1 MHSIP
6 FSLHPGRTPQAALQH
21 PTPSSQPL
29 PAGSTSPAVRP
40 TPPLQ
45 LPTSRPPSFPPNSAF
60 PMYVPSPYPTS
71 DTSAEDFRWQ
81 QQNAQRYRNSVPYSP
96 YLLSAQFPYPSQYQ
110 QQPPTSPTQSQQQ
123 SASSSS
129 SSSSTY
135 PPPSQSPQRM
145 PQSHQIQPYQH
156 HQEQQELLAKA
167 ANEALRQQP
176 ALHAQVSSGPSP
188 QPPIALSGI
197 YSSTGFDML
206 SILAKIA
213 CRPNPSI
220 TIGPVDFSCSFL
232 VVDAKTPANPIVYA
246 SDTFEKLT
254 GYSNAEII
262 GRNCRFLQSPDG
274 LVEPFSLR
282 KYTDNSVVKQIKQ
295 SLDGLQ
301 ECQYTLI
308 NYKKGG
314 VPFINLLTIIP
325 ISWDNPKEIS
335 LFVGFQVDL
344 VDQPQAILNRMKD
357 GQYVVNYQIAQN
369 IQQHTIRDEDG
380 QADEL
385 SELLSLHTSTSVQ
398 ASKNVP
404 EMLHTFVDTFADF
417 LFILSL
423 RGLFLYA
430 SSSSARR
437 LMEYK
442 QEELLGHKLAE
453 FVHPADLVAVMREL
467 RNSAPGGRI
476 NLVCRFRRK
485 HSGYVYMEVTGHVYE
500 GEAGKRTKC
509 FVLSGRERSVGSLP
523 LRDVLPPDIDPMRET
538 WAKVT
543 YEGLFLF
550 ACSNAAGVLGYTP
563 SELFARALV
572 EIVHEKDRSVVAD
585 TLRSIKGLVTQ
596 PFPSPPLSVVQPP
609 ASATPT
615 TVTTDG
621 GESSAT
627 SCAPQSEKRGVY
639 RDVRVRIVAP
649 RQPQSFTP
657 VHIRVYSDGDRFTRY
672 LFLQIKVIQ
681 PGANGSLQLG
691 QVSTTTNSAADY
703 AERMGMWNGSPAGTS
718 GGGRDLLDVM
728 SSTRATSLHYE
739 LNQLRMA
746 NKRLREELESL
757 EHGGK
762 RRMTIYEV

>member
-6 FSLHPGRTPQAALQH
+6 FSYPGPTPQTHLHH
-21 PTPSSQPL
+21 PPPSSQPL
-29 PAGSTSPAVRP
+29 PNTTSPAIRP

-45 LPTSRPPSFPPNSAF
+45 HLASFPGNSGF
-60 PMYVPSPYPTS
+60 LMYVPATFPTEE
-71 DTSAEDFRWQ
+71 SADEFRWQ
-81 QQNAQRYRNSVPYSP
+81 QQNGERNGSSVSYSP
-96 YLLSAQFPYPSQYQ
+96 YPLPNQFSRPPHQHP
-110 QQPPTSPTQSQQQ
+110 PPTSPTTQTQQ
-123 SASSSS
+123 STSSSS
-129 SSSSTY
+129 SATSSY
-135 PPPSQSPQRM
+135 PPSQSPQRQ
-145 PQSHQIQPYQH
+145 PQPQQLLQPYQH
-156 HQEQQELLAKA
+156 HEQQQKLLAKA
-167 ANEALRQQP
+167 ATEVLRQQP
-176 ALHAQVSSGPSP
+176 ALHAQSSSGPSP
-188 QPPIALSGI
+188 KPPIALSGI

-213 CRPNPSI
+213 CRPNPTI

-254 GYSNAEII
+254 GYTNAEII

-274 LVEPFSLR
+274 LVDPWSLR

-301 ECQYTLI
+301 ECQFTLI

-385 SELLSLHTSTSVQ
+385 SELFSLHTSTS
-398 ASKNVP
+398 ASPANKHVP
-404 EMLHTFVDTFADF
+404 EMLHTIVDTFADF

-430 SSSSARR
+430 SYSSTRR

-476 NLVCRFRRK
+476 NVVCRFRRK

-500 GEAGKRTKC
+500 GETGKRTKC

-523 LRDVLPPDIDPMRET
+523 LRDVLPPEIEAGRET

-550 ACSNAAGVLGYTP
+550 ACSNASAVLGYGP
-563 SELFARALV
+563 AELFARSLV
-572 EIVHEKDRSVVAD
+572 EIVHEKDRGVVND

-596 PFPSPPLSVVQPP
+596 PFPSPPLSVVQAP
-609 ASATPT
+609 ASGTPT

-621 GESSAT
+621 ADSAT
-627 SCAPQSEKRGVY
+627 SVSPPSEKRGVY
-639 RDVRVRIVAP
+639 RDVRVRIVCP
-649 RQPQSFTP
+649 RQQQLFAP

-672 LFLQIKVIQ
+672 LFLQIKLIQ
-681 PGANGSLQLG
+681 PAANGALQFG
-691 QVSTTTNSAADY
+691 QVSTTTSSSADY
-703 AERMGMWNGSPAGTS
+703 AARMGIWNGSPRGGGS
-718 GGGRDLLDVM
+718 GGVGGDLLDVM

-757 EHGGK
+757 EYGGK
-762 RRMTIYEV
+762 KRMTASKCE